1 MNFTEMKQKASA
13 NMVEAMQNQD
23 VEAYKLAMEDFAKA
37 VEGEVLEKA
46 QELNGVN
53 DSQVLASR
61 GVRQLTSTESKFFE
75 KMIEAMKSS
84 EPKQALSNLGVG
96 GLTMPE
102 TVIDAVLEDIKNAHP
117 LLQEL
122 DVVNTQG
129 AIKYLISKSSAQKAV
144 WGALDASIVTELE
157 GNFEEIDMT
166 LMKLTAFVPI
176 SLPMLELGAT
186 WLENY
191 IREILTEAI
200 ANGCEDA
207 VVNNLKSDGGPL
219 GMVIDFSKA
228 GTVAGKVTTYK
239 KQTATKLE
247 RLTPETYG
255 AIASKL
261 AKTDNGN
268 DRVVSQLLFICNPTD
283 YLTKVMP
290 ATTVLGGD
298 GLYKNGQFPIPTR
311 AIPCSAVKQGEAI
324 VGLPKQ
330 YFLGVGRGT
339 NQGRIEYSDD
349 FKFLEDKRVYKTKMY
364 ANGKPK
370 DNNSFVLVDVSTLK
384 PLAIQVI
391 STTETPTAG
400 A

>member
-13 NMVEAMQNQD
+13 NMVKAMQNQD
-23 VEAYKLAMEDFAKA
+23 VEAYKLAMEDYAKA
-37 VEGEVLEKA
+37 VEGEILEKA
-46 QELNGVN
+46 QELNGMN

-144 WGALDASIVTELE
+144 WGALDADIVTELE

-247 RLTPETYG
+247 RLTP
-255 AIASKL
+255 
-261 AKTDNGN
+261 
-268 DRVVSQLLFICNPTD
+268 
-283 YLTKVMP
+283 
-290 ATTVLGGD
+290 
-298 GLYKNGQFPIPTR
+298 
-311 AIPCSAVKQGEAI
+311 
-324 VGLPKQ
+324 
-330 YFLGVGRGT
+330 
-339 NQGRIEYSDD
+339 
-349 FKFLEDKRVYKTKMY
+349 
-364 ANGKPK
+364 
-370 DNNSFVLVDVSTLK
+370 
-384 PLAIQVI
+384 
-391 STTETPTAG
+391 
-400 A
+400 